1 MKKIKITIPPQVG
14 EQIKYTCNRF
24 PNLEWSG
31 VVFYTP
37 KNSMKKSE
45 IFNILLV
52 DLFPMNI
59 GYEATTMS
67 EFNEKIMDYQIKKG
81 YQTLPYAIIHS
92 HNQMSTN
99 FSSTDRNEL
108 KENAHCHN
116 LYVSIIVNNKGEIT
130 AKATQQLYI
139 KPNSFYYKDEL
150 GVNIPTDATIPL
162 INCIAE
168 YDCEIENT
176 LPVPAFLKD
185 LSQLCNTLTVAEEL
199 LTRYSSKKNKKS
211 GQQIEFPGFNPA
223 HQKNFSDSLDPY
235 YELQ

>member
-37 KNSMKKSE
+37 KNRMKKSE
-45 IFNILLV
+45 IFNISLV

-59 GYEATTMS
+59 GYQTATMS

-81 YQTLPYAIIHS
+81 YQALPYAIIHS
-92 HNQMSTN
+92 HNHMSTN

-116 LYVSIIVNNKGEIT
+116 LYISIIVNNKGEIT
-130 AKATQQLYI
+130 AKAVQQLYA

-150 GVNIPTDATIPL
+150 GENIPTNATIPS

-185 LSQLCNTLTVAEEL
+185 LSQLCNTLTVAKEL
-199 LTRYSSKKNKKS
+199 STQYSPKKNKRVN
-211 GQQIEFPGFNPA
+211 QQIEFPGFTVP
-223 HQKNFSDSLDPY
+223 QQNFPNSLDPY